1 MVPPR
6 TFPSLDITKDEFLLV
21 KTDEAGFEEERPLMT
36 DLVADGALAIVAGGD
51 TTSRAIQNVFFALL
65 SHPEHYERLKAE
77 MDSAFSSG
85 DGIFD
90 IGRYTD
96 LKFLDAVV

>member
-1 MVPPR
+1 M
-6 TFPSLDITKDEFLLV
+6 LL
-21 KTDEAGFEEERPLMT
+21 KSDEAGFEKEKPPII
-36 DLVADGALAIVAGGD
+36 DLIAEGTLAVVAGGD

-65 SHPEHYERLKAE
+65 SHPEHYARLKAE
-77 MDSAFSSG
+77 IDSAFPSG

-90 IGRYTD
+90 IGRYTQ